1 MNSVIIYLKLWRL
14 RTIYIYLTR
23 SPYIIIHANLSS
35 PCWVQS
41 SPYFAHCSEQFTNHY
56 NIYHCCGKLKNRQAY
71 HSWQFAE
78 RSLTVL
84 INTFYIKRWQFI
96 GCPLKIPIKVS
107 IIFEMLDIWA
117 TQTYTVFYFSLILLR
132 LIGVGSENTQV
143 TITVIKVQD

>member
-1 MNSVIIYLKLWRL
+1 METAYNIYLSYTI
-14 RTIYIYLTR
+14 TIY
-23 SPYIIIHANLSS
+23 IIHANLSS
-35 PCWVQS
+35 PRWVQS

-96 GCPLKIPIKVS
+96 GCPLKMFRKIYHKYG
-107 IIFEMLDIWA
+107 L
-117 TQTYTVFYFSLILLR
+117 
-132 LIGVGSENTQV
+132 
-143 TITVIKVQD
+143 